1 MEKLPPLVFGIVE
14 NMAEIFA
21 IRKLLV
27 KKGICDQKEID
38 EEYEETLRVLRE
50 NLVRSIQE
58 ELL

>member
-21 IRKLLV
+21 IKKVLV
-27 KKGICDQKEID
+27 KKGICDQKDID
-38 EEYEETLRVLRE
+38 EEYEEALKVLRE
-50 NLVRSIQE
+50 DLVKSIQE

>member
-21 IRKLLV
+21 IKKVLV
-27 KKGICDQKEID
+27 SKGICAQKEID
-38 EEYEETLRVLRE
+38 EEYEETLKTLRE

-58 ELL
+58 ELR